1 MMNIS
6 GRRGGKEEVYIPF
19 LFRQKFVFCLLGC
32 FYTYML
38 STMSE
43 FDNKKKVGAFQEVV
57 RYLHKGFFVCGET
70 EDI

>member
-1 MMNIS
+1 
-6 GRRGGKEEVYIPF
+6 
-19 LFRQKFVFCLLGC
+19 
-32 FYTYML
+32 
-38 STMSE
+38 MSE